1 MNEMQYA
8 RGRSVIASVIAKIKE
23 AVAMY
28 VMSIEV
34 FDQSLE
40 YSLGLEDAYHSVWRF
55 MCLNVLEYEY
65 KQNCLVLVL
74 CFCV

>member
-65 KQNCLVLVL
+65 KA
-74 CFCV
+74 